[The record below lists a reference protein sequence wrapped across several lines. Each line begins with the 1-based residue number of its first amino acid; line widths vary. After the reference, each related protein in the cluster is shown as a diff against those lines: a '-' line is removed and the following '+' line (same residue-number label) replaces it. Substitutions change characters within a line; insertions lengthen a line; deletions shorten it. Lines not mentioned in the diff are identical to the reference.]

1 MLLSLPMKFLFALLM
16 GAIIGLERKSSH
28 QSFSENHEESSAGGI
43 RTYALV
49 SLLGAFAGFL
59 YLSDFSLIGVM
70 ITAFVG
76 LIVLIYYA
84 IGSYFTRRVGMTNEI
99 SIFVTFVLGFLSMT
113 EIVPIQVIVILLV
126 VTLLV
131 LSIKSET
138 DHFMKGISDHE
149 VQSFISYALIAL
161 VVLPLL
167 PNTAITIGQV
177 PFLQTLL
184 NGYGVDLGSFASVE
198 IFNPRK
204 LWFIVALVTGI
215 DVFGHALGRLV
226 GKKKSF
232 TLTSFVAGFVS
243 STSATQSLAQ
253 KSKRTGMIFPL
264 LGAALLANM
273 ASFFQV
279 FLLVGPLNS
288 AWLVFLT
295 PTLLAIILLSGF
307 LAIYFLKKKEDHH
320 EEGKKEKKDQPV
332 EEKKIFSLIPALK
345 FAGLLIGVKF
355 FTKISLILFG
365 NSGFVISSVIASL
378 AGIDAIVIT
387 LAELAGKEITFATA
401 LFTFI
406 LVNATNLIS
415 KSVYVYLQANRTFA
429 LKFLASVIGI
439 ILISFI
445 GFIF

>member
-1 MLLSLPMKFLFALLM
+1 MILSLPLKFLFALLM

-28 QSFSENHEESSAGGI
+28 QSFSENHEHTSAGGI

-149 VQSFISYALIAL
+149 VQAFISYGLIAL

-167 PNTAITIGQV
+167 PNTPITIGQV
-177 PFLQTLL
+177 PFLQILL
-184 NGYGVDLGSFASVE
+184 NGYGFDLGSFAGVE

-215 DVFGHALGRLV
+215 DVFAHALGRLV

-307 LAIYFLKKKEDHH
+307 LAVYFLKKKEDPVA
-320 EEGKKEKKDQPV
+320 EGKKEKKDQPV

-345 FAGLLIGVKF
+345 FAALLIGVKF

-365 NSGFVISSVIASL
+365 NSGFIISSVIASL

-387 LAELAGKEITFATA
+387 LAELAGKEITFVTA

-415 KSVYVYLQANRTFA
+415 KSVYVFLQANRSFA
-429 LKFLASVIGI
+429 LKFFASVIGI
-439 ILISFI
+439 ILISFV